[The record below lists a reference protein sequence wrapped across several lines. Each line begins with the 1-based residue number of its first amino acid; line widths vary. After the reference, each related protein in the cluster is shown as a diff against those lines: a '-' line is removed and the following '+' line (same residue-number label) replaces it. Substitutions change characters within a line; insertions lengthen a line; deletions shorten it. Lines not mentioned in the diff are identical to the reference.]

1 MSIGVCSDDLIAYA
15 LNALKAKWVSDSTAL
30 RIVLYKNNYTP
41 TTSSVYS
48 SFTPADF
55 TGATP
60 QSINASHFGS
70 AVVSAHVATITN
82 SDTNTFTNSSADQV
96 VYGYLVYDN
105 AGPTYLCAEKFDN
118 PQTISVGAQLG
129 VQPVVALQSG
139 P

>member
-1 MSIGVCSDDLIAYA
+1 MSVGVCSDDLIAFA
-15 LNALKAKWVSDSTAL
+15 LNGLKAKWVADGTAL
-30 RIVLYKNNYTP
+30 RIVLYQNNYTP
-41 TTSSVYS
+41 TTSSTYS
-48 SFTPADF
+48 SFTPASF
-55 TGATP
+55 TGSAP
-60 QSINASHFGS
+60 QVVDASHFGS

-105 AGPTYLCAEKFDN
+105 AGPTYLCAERFDN
-118 PQTISVGAQLG
+118 PQTVSVGAQLG